1 MGKSS
6 IQFYLPEIT
15 LTNILQKNKF
25 FSFKNSSIFAFMEQ
39 TIINSN
45 GYSVFIGNG
54 VFETIRSFLMQYE
67 FKENKIFVLVDEN
80 SRKYCLP
87 RLMSNIQLFQ
97 HVNIL
102 EVNSGEDS
110 KKIDTCSRIWQK
122 LNNEGADRKSVFIN
136 LGGGVV
142 SDMGGFIASCYKR
155 GIRYVNIPT
164 SLLAMVDASIGG
176 KVGIDLNGL
185 KNQVGL
191 FSNPQVVFI
200 IPEFIDTLP
209 ERQIKTGFAEI
220 IKHALIY
227 EKQYWNELSQKPY
240 DSIKD
245 WQEIINWSVEIKNYF
260 VMEDPLETGFRR
272 VLNFGHTI
280 GHAVETYSML
290 IDDALTHGEAIAIGL
305 ICESYLS
312 NKLAGLPDADLNEI
326 ISYIST
332 TFPYFKM
339 SESGI
344 EHILDYMKQDKKNSK
359 QQINFTLLTS
369 IGNSMI
375 NQQVDVGLIIE
386 SLNFYRRLNE

>member
-1 MGKSS
+1 
-6 IQFYLPEIT
+6 
-15 LTNILQKNKF
+15 
-25 FSFKNSSIFAFMEQ
+25 MEQ

-97 HVNIL
+97 QVKIL
-102 EVNSGEDS
+102 EVNSGEES
-110 KKIDTCSRIWQK
+110 KTLETCARIWQK
-122 LNNEGADRKSVFIN
+122 LNNERADRKSVLIN
-136 LGGGVV
+136 LGGGFV

-176 KVGIDLNGL
+176 KVGINLNGV

-200 IPEFIDTLP
+200 MPEFIDTLP

-227 EKQYWNELSQKPY
+227 EKQYWDELSQKPF
-240 DSIKD
+240 DRIKD

-280 GHAVETYSML
+280 GHAIESYSM
-290 IDDALTHGEAIAIGL
+290 INDQTLTHGEAIAIGL

-312 NKLAGLPDADLNEI
+312 NKLAGLPDADLNNI
-326 ISYIST
+326 VSYISS
-332 TFPYFKM
+332 TFPFFKM

-369 IGNSMI
+369 VGNSMI

-386 SLNFYRRLNE
+386 SLNFYRQLSA